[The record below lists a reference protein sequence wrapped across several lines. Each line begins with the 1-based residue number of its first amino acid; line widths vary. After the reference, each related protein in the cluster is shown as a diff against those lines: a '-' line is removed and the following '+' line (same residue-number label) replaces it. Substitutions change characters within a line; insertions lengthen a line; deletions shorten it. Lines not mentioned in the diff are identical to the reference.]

1 MLRKRMNYLIHI
13 KKSKCEFWNR
23 FSKIFENLT
32 VNFAFPIEYCNIT
45 QNQLSAY
52 LIRYWV
58 QFNRNI
64 GCDTDFL
71 FIFNLFSFI
80 VQKSEKK
87 CNASKGFFLTFFLSS
102 NRANL
107 LNHFL
112 WHFFKFQNFTL
123 QEKNIAKNSKEK
135 TTKTT
140 NAKVINAKTHA
151 TSNKSI

>member
-87 CNASKGFFLTFFLSS
+87 CNASNF
-102 NRANL
+102 
-107 LNHFL
+107 
-112 WHFFKFQNFTL
+112 FFKLFSFHLIEQTCWTTYDTFL
-123 QEKNIAKNSKEK
+123 NSKISLCK
-135 TTKTT
+135 RR
-140 NAKVINAKTHA
+140 
-151 TSNKSI
+151 TSQKIVKKKQQKQQTQK